1 MCYITA
7 AWIKSFLMKRRY
19 HGVKGGKKERECS
32 INLGESQPDQISSV
46 CTTFLCQLQDLCG
59 LPMVWYTVQKSC
71 TGGRVLDT
79 GLLCSIPSL
88 HWQTT
93 HANACV
99 VSHAYESTN

>member
-79 GLLCSIPSL
+79 GLL
-88 HWQTT
+88 HT
-93 HANACV
+93 
-99 VSHAYESTN
+99 SHAYESTN

>member
-7 AWIKSFLMKRRY
+7 AWIKSFSTKKRY
-19 HGVKGGKKERECS
+19 HEAPRGEGRQKKGRECS
-32 INLGESQPDQISSV
+32 INLGESQPV
-46 CTTFLCQLQDLCG
+46 CTTSLCQLQDLCG

>member
-71 TGGRVLDT
+71 TGGEGVGYRTFAHMPMNL
-79 GLLCSIPSL
+79 P
-88 HWQTT
+88 
-93 HANACV
+93 
-99 VSHAYESTN
+99 TNMLIFWIYTY